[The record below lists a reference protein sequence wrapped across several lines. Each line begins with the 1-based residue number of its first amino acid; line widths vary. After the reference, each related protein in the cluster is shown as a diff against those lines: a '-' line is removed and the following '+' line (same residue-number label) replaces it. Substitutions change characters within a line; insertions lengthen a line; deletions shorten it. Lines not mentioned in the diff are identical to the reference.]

1 MIARMHTDSGLYFR
15 RGGTGGPT
23 LLLLHG
29 LGAAGEVW
37 HGLEEVLRERW
48 PGSWI
53 VPDLPGH
60 GRSTQDAPYS
70 FGRMAAA
77 IAEIDADSSHLVV
90 LGHSLGGVL
99 GLALGSGWFGEPV
112 EAVCGLGIKVR
123 WSPEELVKAAEL
135 AAKPA
140 RLFATREQAAQRWLK
155 VAGLHELWGPDA
167 PRIDAGLI
175 EAEGGW
181 YTALDQR
188 AFAVGEPDMRGLLA
202 ASRAKSSWRQEK
214 TTRCA
219 RRSTCARCNPMR
231 PCSPDSATTRTSKIR
246 PRSGRCWSA
255 CSPPADVVA
264 SMT

>member
-1 MIARMHTDSGLYFR
+1 MIARMRTDSGLYFR
-15 RGGTGGPT
+15 RGGTGEPT

-29 LGAAGEVW
+29 LGATGEVW
-37 HGLEEVLRERW
+37 RGLEEVLRERW
-48 PGSWI
+48 RGSWI

-60 GRSTQDAPYS
+60 GRSAQDAPYS

-99 GLALGSGWFGEPV
+99 GLILGSGWFGEPF
-112 EAVCGLGIKVR
+112 EAACGLGVKVR

-135 AAKPA
+135 AAKPG

-155 VAGLHELWGPDA
+155 VAGLHDLWGADS

-181 YTALDQR
+181 HTALDQR

-202 ASRAKSSWRQEK
+202 ASRAKILLTAGE
-214 TTRCA
+214 
-219 RRSTCARCNPMR
+219 NDPMCPVEHLR
-231 PCSPDSATTRTSKIR
+231 ALQPDATVLPGLGHNAHVEDPAALWPLLERMLATS
-246 PRSGRCWSA
+246 
-255 CSPPADVVA
+255 
-264 SMT
+264 